1 MMKSIVIF
9 FLMFMSSLAYTQN
22 EWWKAQDDS
31 SRQEVNKTMNHVERS
46 PTNLTQVEQT
56 NNTYSE
62 DTNHY
67 VEPEVFQ
74 PGEITVV
81 KSPLIDKVIK
91 FKSATIPPYSG
102 PIMDGYRIQLFFDQ
116 SRKEVDKARSQVLE
130 LDSNTPTYIEYKAP
144 NYFLLQGNYR
154 TKLQAEKIR
163 ASLIS
168 DFPAALVIKDK
179 IYLPKIKLE
188 ED

>member
-9 FLMFMSSLAYTQN
+9 FLMFLSPIAFTQE

-31 SRQEVNKTMNHVERS
+31 SRQEVKKTAEDIERT
-46 PTNLTQVEQT
+46 PNNATQLDHADRT
-56 NNTYSE
+56 FSK
-62 DTNHY
+62 DTNKY
-67 VEPEVFQ
+67 VEPEVFE
-74 PGEITVV
+74 PGKITVV

-102 PIMDGYRIQLFFDQ
+102 PVMDGYRIQLFFDQ
-116 SRKEVDKARSQVLE
+116 SRKEVDKARSEVLGI
-130 LDSNTPTYIEYKAP
+130 DSNTPTYIEYKAP

-168 DFPAALVIKDK
+168 DFPAALVVKDK
-179 IYLPKIKLE
+179 IYFPKVKLK